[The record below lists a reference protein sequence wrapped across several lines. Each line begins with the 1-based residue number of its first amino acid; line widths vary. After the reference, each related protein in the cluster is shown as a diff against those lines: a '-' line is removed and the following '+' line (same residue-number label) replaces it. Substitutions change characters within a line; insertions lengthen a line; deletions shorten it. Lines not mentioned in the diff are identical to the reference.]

1 MPQVN
6 PIIRRGLQDKYA
18 SLVLEGKSDTA
29 IMKELGVS
37 RDAIVSYRKVKPKAL
52 QSLELDRL
60 KGPLRL
66 EINQE
71 NALSELSL
79 QMADYTMQYKAA
91 LGEGQVGSPD
101 KPIIVDMDAAHKWGL
116 LRLRCLENML
126 KVTGL
131 DKGIPSA
138 PNAEKNT
145 ITVQWI
151 STRQIPQIPEGQT
164 DKSLMT
170 QVKNEQTNG
179 LKGC

>member
-1 MPQVN
+1 VN
-6 PIIRRGLQDKYA
+6 PIIRRGLQDRYA

-79 QMADYTMQYKAA
+79 QMADYTKEYQATSFP
-91 LGEGQVGSPD
+91 EDRQ
-101 KPIIVDMDAAHKWGL
+101 KWGL

-131 DKGIPSA
+131 DKGIPPT